1 MLCGGGR
8 PNDLPNRC
16 REGWFLEP
24 TILTNLP
31 ESCALEDEEVF
42 GPVASLRAFSD
53 ESEALRLANATPYG
67 LAASVW
73 TKDLDRAHRLV
84 QRVEAGVIWINAWMV
99 RDLRTPFGG
108 AKQSGLGR
116 EGGIESVHFFQEP
129 AGVTLR
135 LGDPS

>member
-1 MLCGGGR
+1 ML
-8 PNDLPNRC
+8 
-16 REGWFLEP
+16 EE
-24 TILTNLP
+24 
-31 ESCALEDEEVF
+31 EEVF

-99 RDLRTPFGG
+99 RDLRTP
-108 AKQSGLGR
+108 LVGR
-116 EGGIESVHFFQEP
+116 SSRGWGERAASSRCTFSKNPPG
-129 AGVTLR
+129 
-135 LGDPS
+135 

>member
-1 MLCGGGR
+1 MVFVWLNCR
-8 PNDLPNRC
+8 AASWCLDLP
-16 REGWFLEP
+16 EFDK
-24 TILTNLP
+24 T
-31 ESCALEDEEVF
+31 ALGKPYSAEEWQEAF
-42 GPVASLRAFSD
+42 RSLAVASLRAFSD

>member
-1 MLCGGGR
+1 MRG
-8 PNDLPNRC
+8 
-16 REGWFLEP
+16 FV
-24 TILTNLP
+24 
-31 ESCALEDEEVF
+31 DE
-42 GPVASLRAFSD
+42 ADAI
-53 ESEALRLANATPYG
+53 RLANATSYG
-67 LAASVW
+67 LAASLW

-84 QRVEAGVIWINAWMV
+84 HRIEAGVIWINAWMI

-135 LGDPS
+135 LGSSS

>member
-1 MLCGGGR
+1 MT
-8 PNDLPNRC
+8 D
-16 REGWFLEP
+16 
-24 TILTNLP
+24 LP
-31 ESCALEDEEVF
+31 ESCALEEEEVF

-67 LAASVW
+67 LAASIW